1 MGGRRGGG
9 FRLVLLGAPGVGKGT
24 QAAEITKRV
33 GLAHVST
40 GDLLR
45 AAIREGSP
53 VGRKVAAIVDRGE
66 LVPDDVVGD
75 VMAERL
81 SRADAADGFLL
92 DGFPRTIAQADLLD
106 RLLAERGQTLDRVI
120 SIEVPEPEIFDR
132 LTGRRWCARCG
143 AVYHVRYGRPRVE
156 GVCDRCGGELRQR
169 SDDTEGVIRERL
181 RAYREQTAPLI
192 ARYQKTGLLLTV
204 DGRGRPDEVFG
215 RIAAGIPGLGSRA

>member
-1 MGGRRGGG
+1 MGATRGGG

-24 QAAEITKRV
+24 QAAEITRRL
-33 GLAHVST
+33 GLPHVST

-45 AAIREGSP
+45 AAIRDGSP
-53 VGRKVAAIVDRGE
+53 LGPKVAAIVDRGE
-66 LVPDDVVGD
+66 LVPDDLVGE

-81 SRADAADGFLL
+81 SRPDAAGGFLL
-92 DGFPRTIAQADLLD
+92 DGFPRTTAQADQLD
-106 RLLAERGQTLDRVI
+106 RLLAERGQALDRVI

-132 LTGRRWCARCG
+132 LTGRRSCARCG

-169 SDDTEGVIRERL
+169 SDDTEPVIRERL
-181 RAYREQTAPLI
+181 RAYRERTAPLV
-192 ARYQKTGLLLTV
+192 ARYQRAGLLLAV
-204 DGRGRPDEVFG
+204 DGRGRPDEVFA